1 MIFSYLYNYLYIA
14 LETSIRRLLN
24 LVDKQ
29 YLALQEW
36 DKAHPNWEQNES
48 LSVMRCK
55 ILKELL
61 GDNENIEKN
70 MKKVLK
76 DVSKQVPLKPQ

>member
-1 MIFSYLYNYLYIA
+1 M
-14 LETSIRRLLN
+14 RK
-24 LVDKQ
+24 KQ
-29 YLALQEW
+29 YLALLEW
-36 DKAHPNWEQNES
+36 DKAHPTWQQDER

-76 DVSKQVPLKPQ
+76 DVSKQVPLKPH